1 MNAIEAARWYFNQ
14 AADHMGLS
22 QNMRQLLLTPKR
34 EVKVQIAM
42 EMDNGEIGTFL
53 GYRVQHD
60 DARGPMKGGLRYHP
74 EVDADEVVT
83 LDRKSVV

>member
-1 MNAIEAARWYFNQ
+1 MNAVDAARQYFSQ

-22 QNMRQLLLTPKR
+22 QNMRKLLLTPKR
-34 EVKVQIAM
+34 EAKVQIAM
-42 EMDNGEIGTFL
+42 EMDNGEIGTFI

-74 EVDADEVVT
+74 EVMPT
-83 LDRKSVV
+83 KS